1 MQSFVKQEIEAHQK
15 LFGEMLVR
23 FGINAKELAET
34 AGVSEMMVSRFRNG
48 KVDLGSAKLLAL
60 LANVP
65 SEASEWYLS
74 QLIGVKPKASLRSQF
89 LTASSREKA
98 EVLNLVAD
106 WIESGDS
113 RVFTES
119 EQVPEAV

>member
-23 FGINAKELAET
+23 FGINAKELAEA

-48 KVDLGSAKLLAL
+48 KVDLGSARLLAL

-65 SEASEWYLS
+65 DEASEWYLS
-74 QLIGVKPKASLRSQF
+74 QIIGVKPKASLRSQF
-89 LTASSREKA
+89 LAASSREKA

>member
-1 MQSFVKQEIEAHQK
+1 MQSFVKQEIEVHQK

-60 LANVP
+60 LAHVP
-65 SEASEWYLS
+65 DEASEWYLS
-74 QLIGVKPKASLRSQF
+74 QIIGVKPKASLRSQF
-89 LTASSREKA
+89 LAASSREKA